1 MVTRVLTVSI
11 LAGLLAGLLISA
23 LQHVTT
29 TPLILKAETYE
40 AALRTQSTP
49 MAAAFDGQARIQL
62 AHGPAGHAGH
72 AGEPEWKPQ
81 DGLQR
86 TAFTSLVT
94 IGTAIGFAALLL
106 AGMIAANEEID
117 QRRALAWAVCGF
129 LAFGL
134 APAMG
139 LAPELPGAAAAE
151 LQQRQLWWLT
161 TAIVT
166 AGALFVFLRAEAS
179 WARALAVLALL
190 VPHLIG
196 APHPAAPESK
206 VPAEIAAHFAALS
219 LAVQATLWLATGFAV
234 GVLWPWLA
242 RRSAAAAA

>member
-1 MVTRVLTVSI
+1 MVARVLTVSI
-11 LAGLLAGLLISA
+11 LAGFLAGLLISA

-40 AALRTQSTP
+40 AALRAQPAP
-49 MAAAFDGQARIQL
+49 MPAAFDGQARIQL
-62 AHGPAGHAGH
+62 AHGPAGH

-117 QRRALAWAVCGF
+117 QRRALAWAACGF
-129 LAFGL
+129 FAFGL

-151 LQQRQLWWLT
+151 LQQRQLWWLL
-161 TAIVT
+161 TAVVT

-196 APHPAAPESK
+196 APHPAAPESR

-219 LAVQATLWLATGFAV
+219 LAIQAALWLATGFAV
-234 GVLWPWLA
+234 GVLWPWLV
-242 RRSAAAAA
+242 RRSATAAA